1 MLLVPTLLASMLV
14 SPAAKAEAATQSAAP
29 EAPAPV
35 SGADPEAARSEEQV
49 LRLGMAGAMAF
60 AQTYTLTV
68 LVATGALLFC
78 WSDPEG
84 QHCGLPNA
92 RSAWYEL
99 YIPVAGPFVTLRH
112 EEVRTNWKYSVPFVG
127 SGVLQSVGVGLALM
141 SLLWPKSEAARVPQ
155 RISVV
160 ATGET
165 LGLALQGNF

>member
-1 MLLVPTLLASMLV
+1 MLLAAMLV
-14 SPAAKAEAATQSAAP
+14 SPSAKAETTPQARAP
-29 EAPAPV
+29 EALPPV
-35 SGADPEAARSEEQV
+35 SSADPEAARREQQI
-49 LRLGMAGAMAF
+49 LRLGMGGAMAF
-60 AQTYTLTV
+60 AQTYTVTV

-78 WSDPEG
+78 WSDPDG

-112 EEVRTNWKYSVPFVG
+112 EEVRTNWKYAVPFIG

-141 SLLWPKSEAARVPQ
+141 SLLWPKSEAARAPA
-155 RISVV
+155 RINVV

-165 LGLALQGNF
+165 VGLGLQGNF